1 MNGARSVEE
10 LEYFG
15 KPVSEFP
22 KEAERK
28 QARAFM
34 RELRARYGTL
44 GLVRLLA
51 HVMVERRR
59 LKRRAASTLRRL
71 EVEIGPGIVKETMVL
86 VPMFEA
92 IAAREGRANAYPV
105 IRSIVE
111 EVAPFSMRAMYQVDD
126 LKQCDGDVFDNFKR
140 FHVAMFDAD
149 LTKTLYPNT
158 QADEGDHFSTTVD
171 RCANVE
177 IFTELGYP
185 ELGPFGCDHDV
196 AGYAAIADDVGIEF
210 RRPCTIAKGSPTC
223 EFRFY
228 RAGTAPDSELIDGT
242 PVEWN
247 EALNR

>member
-1 MNGARSVEE
+1 MNRTLYVEE

-34 RELRARYGTL
+34 RQLRARYGTV

-51 HVMVERRR
+51 RVMVERRR
-59 LKRRAASTLRRL
+59 LKRRAGSTLRRL
-71 EVEIGPGIVKETMVL
+71 EAEIGPGIVKETMVL

-92 IAAREGRANAYPV
+92 IAAREGRENAYPV

-111 EVAPFSMRAMYQVDD
+111 EVAPCSMRAMYQVDD
-126 LKQCDGDVFDNFKR
+126 LKRCDGDVFDNFKR
-140 FHVAMFDAD
+140 FHFAMFDAK
-149 LTKTLYPNT
+149 LTKTLYANT
-158 QADEGDHFSTTVD
+158 QTDEGDHFATTVE

-196 AGYAAIADDVGIEF
+196 AGYAAIADEVGIEF
-210 RRPCTIAKGSPTC
+210 RRPCTIAKGAPTC
-223 EFRFY
+223 DFRFY
-228 RAGTAPDSELIDGT
+228 RAGTAPDTELIDGV
-242 PVEWN
+242 PVQWTEK
-247 EALNR
+247 LNR